1 MKLELLIDE
10 LQEIID
16 SGFTMPLSGGK
27 MVVNTER
34 IKEII
39 DEMRTNMP
47 QEVRQAKE
55 VAADRSKILAMAK
68 EEAEGIV
75 QKAEDRAKAMLD
87 HHDITKRASQRAE
100 EIIADANAEASKIR
114 NDANAYDSKVRGSAN
129 AYIDRIMKKAD
140 EELSANLAELKKTR
154 QSLKSFQQQNTGS
167 QQRKTKKPSN

>member
-47 QEVRQAKE
+47 QEVK
-55 VAADRSKILAMAK
+55 
-68 EEAEGIV
+68 
-75 QKAEDRAKAMLD
+75 
-87 HHDITKRASQRAE
+87 
-100 EIIADANAEASKIR
+100 IIADANAEASKIR